1 MVDPTLIGAVRGRG
15 VQLLRTTPP
24 AGRGVKL
31 DQKDLATCR
40 ARGLAGPEAL
50 RHLQDS
56 MLGGEVLQVQLDP
69 APCRWRGPQQLHPSA
84 LHTAPSNLNFLPI
97 FYHGSFP
104 KWNSGFFSN

>member
-1 MVDPTLIGAVRGRG
+1 MFPSVKANPVNTHLIGAVRGRG

-84 LHTAPSNLNFLPI
+84 PHTAPS
-97 FYHGSFP
+97 S
-104 KWNSGFFSN
+104 

>member
-56 MLGGEVLQVQLDP
+56 MLD
-69 APCRWRGPQQLHPSA
+69 
-84 LHTAPSNLNFLPI
+84 LNFLPI